1 MSDETRAADEADDE
15 IDLLELAGVLWANK
29 GRIALVSL
37 AALVLGAV
45 VILHTT
51 PTYTAQG
58 LIQLETNSNA
68 MSLPKS
74 MQSIL
79 GSAASGNS
87 QADTE
92 MQILKSRMV
101 IGKAVRKLDLQ
112 IYDHP
117 RQIPVLGGI
126 LRRLGLPY
134 PGLQLLAAYDW
145 GDAAIRVGAL
155 DVPRPWLGKNMVLTI
170 TGTGA
175 ATKMGSFSLQLPD
188 GRVVQGRA
196 GTELK
201 LPGQPGFSLMVTG
214 LSGPVGRQFILGRD
228 PLEVAVQALQK
239 QFSVNQPSNQA
250 NVLSTHYTADS
261 PARAERVL
269 NAIADAYVEQNIESG
284 AASAQSSLDFIQ
296 KQLPKAQERVTKA
309 QDAFNAYQE
318 KYHSIDLTY
327 QTKALLTQVTD
338 IEAQLSKLDMKE
350 QELKNLY
357 TINHPQVQA
366 LLQDKKTLE
375 GQLARAKAATGML
388 PEQQKAVFNLQR
400 DLQVA
405 QQTYVQLLGREQEL
419 RVVRASSIGSV
430 RVIDQAYAPP
440 IPVSPRKGRILAIAL
455 LLGLVLG
462 AGLVLLRRAMRRGIR
477 GAQEIEQMGL
487 PVFAT
492 IPYAATAE
500 GLRHRKGLLPIVALT
515 QPDDIAV
522 EALRSLRTSLHF
534 GMLDA
539 ATKSVMLT
547 SAAPAAGKSFTAIN
561 LAVVAAQSGQKVCII
576 DADLRRG
583 YLRRFLGRSKET
595 PGLSDYLAREKTLD
609 EVMIDG
615 PVEGLSVILT
625 GRFPPNPSELLMRA
639 EFQTLLADLDARFD
653 LVLIDTAPVL
663 AVTDPVVIGRYTG
676 ARIVVARHMQTMAPE
691 LDAVRRA
698 FEHAGSKL
706 TGAILNGYKISEAT
720 KYGTAYSYYNY
731 RYSYKSQGSD

>member
-1 MSDETRAADEADDE
+1 MNDEPRAAEEADDE
-15 IDLLELAGVLWANK
+15 IDLLELVGVLWANK
-29 GRIALVSL
+29 ARILLVML
-37 AALVLGAV
+37 VTMVLGV
-45 VILHTT
+45 LVILHTT

-68 MSLPKS
+68 MSLPQS
-74 MQSIL
+74 MQTLL
-79 GSAASGNS
+79 GPAAGGNS

-92 MQILKSRMV
+92 MQILQSRMV

-112 IYDHP
+112 IHALP
-117 RQIPVLGGI
+117 RQIPLLGGI

-134 PGLQLLAAYDW
+134 PGLGLLAPFDW
-145 GDAAIRVGAL
+145 GDARLKIGAL
-155 DVPRPWLGKNMVLTI
+155 EVPRPWLGQDMVLTI
-170 TGTGA
+170 TGPGRYR
-175 ATKMGSFSLQLPD
+175 LRLPD
-188 GRVVQGRA
+188 GRVLDGTA
-196 GTELK
+196 GAELK
-201 LPGQPGFSLMVTG
+201 LPGQADFSLMVTR
-214 LSGPVGRQFILGRD
+214 LSGPAGRQFILGRD
-228 PLEVAVQALQK
+228 ALEAAVQDVQK
-239 QFSVNQPSNQA
+239 RFSVSQPSNQA
-250 NVLSTHYTADS
+250 NVLSTRYTADS

-269 NAIADAYVEQNIESG
+269 NAIAQAYVEQNIESG

-296 KQLPKAQERVTKA
+296 KQLPKAQERVSRA
-309 QDAFNAYQE
+309 QDALNAYQE

-357 TINHPQVQA
+357 TVNHPQVQA

-375 GQLARAKAATGML
+375 GQLARAKAATVTL

-419 RVVRASSIGSV
+419 RVVRASSVGSV

-440 IPVSPRKGRILAIAL
+440 KPVSPRKSLTLSVAL

-462 AGLVLLRRAMRRGIR
+462 AGLVLLRRALRRGIR

-492 IPYAATAE
+492 VPHAAIAE
-500 GLRHRKGLLPIVALT
+500 GLRHRKGLLPILALS
-515 QPDDIAV
+515 QPDDVAV

-539 ATKSVMLT
+539 ATKTVMLT

-583 YLRRFLGRSKET
+583 YLRRFLGRSKDT

-639 EFQTLLADLDARFD
+639 EFQTLLTDLDARFD

-706 TGAILNGYKISEAT
+706 TGAILNGYKLSEAA
-720 KYGTAYSYYNY
+720 KDGTQYAYYNY
-731 RYSYKSQGSD
+731 RYAYKS